1 MAFQEKQ
8 KQEFKFNRDL
18 AKFTDRQMEA
28 VALLDTG
35 EIKFLLYGGAL

>member
-1 MAFQEKQ
+1 MLFPGKQ
-8 KQEFKFNRDL
+8 KQQFRFERDL

>member
-1 MAFQEKQ
+1 MGFPK
-8 KQEFKFNRDL
+8 KQEQRLKFERDL